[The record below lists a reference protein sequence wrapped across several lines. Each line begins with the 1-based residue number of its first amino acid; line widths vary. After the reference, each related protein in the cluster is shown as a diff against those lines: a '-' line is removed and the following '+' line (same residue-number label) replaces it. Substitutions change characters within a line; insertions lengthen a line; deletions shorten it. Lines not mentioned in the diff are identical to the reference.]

1 MSNNNYIDKYRSVLP
16 NQIKEKTG
24 ESSRVDCL
32 IRNGEVI
39 KKQVQSEY
47 AEVEFQG
54 NIRRICHNFR
64 EIHLNYF
71 QYVVV
76 MTENCEEVGI
86 VMSLGKD
93 AEAKKGSFQSEQLSK
108 IMRIASNNEIERYKT
123 LLEEEESI
131 VKTTKALAEKYQLEI
146 KVTEALWQYDKQ
158 KLTIFFTAPQR
169 VDFRELVKD
178 LARSFR
184 TRIELRQISARE
196 ETKRLGPCVG
206 PCGRE
211 LCCTSFLNDFD
222 HITLDDAKYQQL
234 SNNISKLSG
243 NCGRLKCCLKYELE
257 TYKSAYEKFPPIY
270 AIVDTDEGVAKITK
284 IDIFKNKVTVNY
296 EGNTKYAM
304 INIETINKY
313 VDEGKVYM
321 PAEVDVDCNGC
332 GNSSNGNRDNDT
344 HDN

>member
-1 MSNNNYIDKYRSVLP
+1 MSSETYINQYISTLP

-24 ESSRVDCL
+24 ESSRLNCL
-32 IRNGEVI
+32 IRNGEEI
-39 KKQVQSEY
+39 KKQIQSAY
-47 AEVEFQG
+47 AEIEFKG
-54 NIRRICHNFR
+54 NIRRVCYNFR
-64 EIHLNYF
+64 DIHLNVF

-76 MTENCEEVGI
+76 MTENCEEVGV
-86 VMSLGKD
+86 VMSLGKE
-93 AEAKKGSFQSEQLSK
+93 AEAKKGSFTDEELTK

-123 LLEEEESI
+123 LLDEEEEI
-131 VKTTKALAEKYQLEI
+131 VKTTKELAQNYNLDI

-257 TYKSAYEKFPPIY
+257 TYESAYKKFPPLY
-270 AIVDTDEGVAKITK
+270 AIVDTNSGVAKITK
-284 IDIFKNKVTVNY
+284 IDIFKNKVTLNY
-296 EGNTKYAM
+296 EGNTKYEILDM
-304 INIETINKY
+304 DSLNEL
-313 VDEGKVYM
+313 VDAGKVYM
-321 PAEVDVDCNGC
+321 PTDVDVNCNGC
-332 GNSSNGNRDNDT
+332 GNNGQNKNGE
-344 HDN
+344 H